1 MRYAEAKQNEG
12 AFAMKKTIYLTD
24 QSLWQNEAAGRHL
37 ERVSG
42 GEGGVSHGW
51 LDVTAPAGRVVDLTA
66 WKAENLVDL
75 DELEQQEDAWE
86 EPESG
91 LASYEGREL
100 HRRAREKHR
109 GALMLGEAAATL
121 SAAGVMVAMVLRVLA
136 F

>member
-1 MRYAEAKQNEG
+1 
-12 AFAMKKTIYLTD
+12 MKKTIYLTD
-24 QSLWQNEAAGRHL
+24 QSLWRNEAAGRHL

-51 LDVTAPAGRVVDLTA
+51 LDVTAPAGRVVDLAA

-75 DELEQQEDAWE
+75 DELEQQEEAWE

>member
-1 MRYAEAKQNEG
+1 
-12 AFAMKKTIYLTD
+12 MKKTIYLTD
-24 QSLWQNEAAGRHL
+24 HSLWQNEAAGRRL

-42 GEGGVSHGW
+42 GEGGASRAW
-51 LDVTAPAGRVVDLTA
+51 PDVTAPAGRVVDLAA
-66 WKAENLVDL
+66 WKAENLVEL
-75 DELEQQEDAWE
+75 DGADRPEDGWE

-91 LASYEGREL
+91 LAAYAGREL

-121 SAAGVMVAMVLRVLA
+121 SAAGVMVAMILRVLA